1 MSTHVNTASHERG
14 LQLFFTYTFWLMA
27 FGLMVTASVAYWV
40 QSNETL
46 FQSLTYITETVNE
59 SGETERSFGAS
70 GLWWFIAIAELGLV
84 FVLASMGLSKKI
96 GLATA
101 GSLFAL
107 YAAMNGFTLAPVLYM
122 YTEASVAKVFLI
134 TAGTFGAS
142 AFWGHTTK
150 TNLLSLGGF
159 FMQALFGLIIVL
171 IVSWFFQSRV
181 MDMVIS
187 GAAVL
192 LFIGITAFDMQ
203 KLRLMYE
210 EDGWSWGLAVYGA
223 LSLYLDFVNI
233 LIHLL
238 RLFGAKKD

>member
-1 MSTHVNTASHERG
+1 
-14 LQLFFTYTFWLMA
+14 
-27 FGLMVTASVAYWV
+27 
-40 QSNETL
+40 
-46 FQSLTYITETVNE
+46 
-59 SGETERSFGAS
+59 
-70 GLWWFIAIAELGLV
+70 
-84 FVLASMGLSKKI
+84 
-96 GLATA
+96 
-101 GSLFAL
+101 
-107 YAAMNGFTLAPVLYM
+107 M
-122 YTEASVAKVFLI
+122 YTEASVSKVFLI

-223 LSLYLDFVNI
+223 LSLYLDFVNM

-238 RLFGAKKD
+238 RLFGVKKD